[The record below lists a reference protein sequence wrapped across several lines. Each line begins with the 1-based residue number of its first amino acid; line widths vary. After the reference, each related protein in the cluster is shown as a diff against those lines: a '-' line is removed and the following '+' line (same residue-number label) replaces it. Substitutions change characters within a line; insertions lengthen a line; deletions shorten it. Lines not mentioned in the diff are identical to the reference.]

1 MARNLVEAL
10 TGAFEDKKRWR
21 AYKTRTRA
29 LPQEHRSAVEA
40 VERYLLRSG
49 DAPVDGGR
57 AATMFEDLADLFEQA
72 AADGTPVRDVVGE
85 DPVEFVEAFVAT
97 YSDGGWI
104 ARERG
109 RLRRAIDRA
118 AGGPVAGEVRDA

>member
-1 MARNLVEAL
+1 MARNLIEVL

-21 AYKTRTRA
+21 AYKTRTRS
-29 LPQEHRSAVEA
+29 LPQDYRSAVEA
-40 VERYLLRSG
+40 VERYLVRSG

-109 RLRRAIDRA
+109 RLRRAIDGT
-118 AGGPVAGEVRDA
+118 AGGTVAGEVRDA